1 MELER
6 VSHVYSRGTPFEVAA
21 LRGVSLAVEAGEVLG
36 VCGGTGSGKSTLAQH
51 MNLLLTPTSGRVL
64 VDGVDAASLEKKRLR
79 QRVGLVFQLPEQAL
93 FAPTVEEDVAF
104 APRQLGLDE
113 EEVSERVAGSLAA
126 LGVPHLVGRSP
137 HNLSGGE
144 KRRVAVAGVLA
155 MNPEVL
161 ILDEPTAALDPA
173 TRETML
179 ALIQNL
185 RSAGT
190 SVVLIS
196 HDLDEVSE
204 VADRVCILERGEVKA
219 FGTPVEVFY
228 DYPEYAPATVK
239 VASTLREV
247 HPEVGYPVR
256 YAETAGALKKLLEE

>member
-1 MELER
+1 MVALEN
-6 VSHVYSRGTPFEVAA
+6 
-21 LRGVSLAVEAGEVLG
+21 VSLVVEAGVVLG
-36 VCGGTGSGKSTLAQH
+36 ICGGTGSGKSTLAQH

-79 QRVGLVFQLPEQAL
+79 QRVGLVFQFPEQAL

-126 LGVPHLVGRSP
+126 LGVSHLVGRSP

-204 VADRVCILERGEVKA
+204 VADRVCILERGEIKV

-228 DYPEYAPATVK
+228 DHLEYAPATVK
-239 VASTLREV
+239 VASTLRKA

-256 YAETAGALKKLLEE
+256 YAETAGALKKLLEG